1 MNANKIG
8 YTIVCY
14 RDGVRRI
21 EKEVETETP
30 KERSISINE
39 ELDIL
44 KERISQGYI
53 DHIEIRLHTYKE
65 E

>member
-44 KERISQGYI
+44 
-53 DHIEIRLHTYKE
+53 
-65 E
+65 